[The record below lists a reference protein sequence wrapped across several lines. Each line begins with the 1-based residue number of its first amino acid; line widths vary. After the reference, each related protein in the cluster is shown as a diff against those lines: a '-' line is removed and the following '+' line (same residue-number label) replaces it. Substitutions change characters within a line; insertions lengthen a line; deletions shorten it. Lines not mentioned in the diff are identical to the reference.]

1 MKILG
6 SVLFNIAFYIS
17 LVLICT
23 SILVLRPFLTT
34 LKLQNFA
41 SFWIKFL
48 LFTLRF
54 FCGVSW
60 EVEGLSNIPNEPCI
74 VVSNHQG
81 QWESL
86 FIQTLIIPN
95 TSIVK
100 RELLLIPFFGW
111 ALRCMRPITLNR
123 ANKLGSLKKVIRKG
137 VEKINEGYSVIL
149 FPEGTRISPDEGI
162 QKFANSCGV
171 LSVKSGVSVIPICHN
186 SGRFWKNKKFIK
198 EPGKITVRIG
208 APIKGSDAKE
218 ITKQSYEWV
227 RDTYQEIN

>member
-6 SVLFNIAFYIS
+6 SILFNIVFYIS
-17 LVLICT
+17 LVLICI

-48 LFTLRF
+48 LFTLKF

-60 EVEGLSNIPNEPCI
+60 KVEGLSNIPNEPCV

-149 FPEGTRISPDEGI
+149 FPEGTRISPNEGI

-186 SGRFWKNKKFIK
+186 SGKFWKNKKFIK
-198 EPGKITVRIG
+198 EPGKITILF
-208 APIKGSDAKE
+208 
-218 ITKQSYEWV
+218 
-227 RDTYQEIN
+227 